1 MANFILEQC
10 SSLDEFIVGFDGRF
24 EPASGETYSFSDGL
38 TGETICGTVISGT
51 AEVTTYSAITQYDNC
66 NECIIDTPRSA
77 NTETAI
83 CYTCFSDV
91 NNGTAFYYTN
101 TVPHPVYTDGYG
113 TPVTQLN
120 MVVLGGPN
128 GLNS

>member
-10 SSLDEFIVGFDGRF
+10 SSSNQFTVGFGVSF
-24 EPASGETYSFSDGL
+24 TPITGQTYSFSNGL

-51 AEVTTYSAITQYDNC
+51 TGATTYSAMTLYDNC
-66 NECIIDTPRSA
+66 NECIIDIPRSA
-77 NTETAI
+77 NTEYTI
-83 CYTCFSDV
+83 CEVCFD
-91 NNGTAFYYTN
+91 GTVV
-101 TVPHPVYTDGYG
+101 TVYNLTPPHPVYTDGYG